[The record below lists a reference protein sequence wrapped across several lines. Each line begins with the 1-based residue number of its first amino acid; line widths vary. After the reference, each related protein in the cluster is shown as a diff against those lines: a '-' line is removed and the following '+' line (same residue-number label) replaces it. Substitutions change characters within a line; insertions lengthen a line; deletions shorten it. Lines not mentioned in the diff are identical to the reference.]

1 VYFATEK
8 LPRVGSFFLF
18 FVGVSLLPIAP
29 GDMHAHDQQR
39 FAQWIVLL
47 VSACVLRPNATSA
60 MRYVLWV
67 AAGALLFGIAAGR
80 WGLLEAL
87 HLSGLGMLVCLW
99 GAQLSMRRE
108 TLLLPAVLLPVLL
121 YVLMLTPRMGALV
134 FEELAFH
141 VREFFPSFSNPRFF
155 GYWVTLTLPV
165 IASIERGEV
174 LGDRAVCV
182 RYVLGSI
189 WFFFLLMS
197 GTRGSLIAL
206 LCVALL
212 SAFCGANGRTL
223 TSRLLKI
230 ACGGVVLYAIALY
243 VLPQAAT
250 EGMANSGAARVLEG
264 PQLSSRDQLWS
275 LALEGIAIH
284 PILGNG
290 PMMFAA
296 AANRVASHPHNLM
309 LQLAYEWGIPV
320 ALAFTSML
328 ALYLYRCARYAR
340 KISDSRPLAIV
351 AGLSGG
357 LIQAQVDGVLA
368 MPFSQTYFVL
378 LLAWL
383 ISIFSPDKNRG
394 IPAKQSGRLT
404 KGFCAVLFLNV
415 CAQVVLSNPEWSDL
429 SEWEQRTLR
438 LYEMDVY
445 QPRFW
450 AQGVIPGAN
459 VWTSNR

>member
-1 VYFATEK
+1 M
-8 LPRVGSFFLF
+8 F
-18 FVGVSLLPIAP
+18 FVGASLLPIVP

-47 VSACVLRPNATSA
+47 VSACVLRPKATGA
-60 MRYVLWV
+60 MVYAICISLGATLWG
-67 AAGALLFGIAAGR
+67 AGAGR
-80 WGLLEAL
+80 WGMLEAL
-87 HLSGLGMLVCLW
+87 HLSGLGMLACLW

-108 TLLLPAVLLPVLL
+108 ALLLPAVVLPVLL
-121 YVLMLTPRMGALV
+121 YVLMLMPRIAALV

-174 LGDRAVCV
+174 LGDRAVWV

-206 LCVALL
+206 VCVALL
-212 SAFCGANGRTL
+212 STCCGVQGRTL
-223 TSRLLKI
+223 TGRLLKM
-230 ACGGVVLYAIALY
+230 ACGGLVLYAMALC

-250 EGMANSGAARVLEG
+250 EGMAHSGAGRVLEG

-284 PILGNG
+284 PLLGNG

-320 ALAFTSML
+320 ALACMSML
-328 ALYLYRCARYAR
+328 ALFLYRRARYA
-340 KISDSRPLAIV
+340 SESCDLRPIAIV
-351 AGLSGG
+351 AGLAGG
-357 LIQAQVDGVLA
+357 LIQAQLDGVLV

-383 ISIFSPDKNRG
+383 ISIFSRDTNQG
-394 IPAKQSGRLT
+394 IPVKQSGRLAKT
-404 KGFCAVLFLNV
+404 FCAVLFLNV

-429 SEWEQRTLR
+429 SQWEQRTLR
-438 LYEMDVY
+438 FYEMDVY

-450 AQGVIPGAN
+450 VQGVIPGADAG
-459 VWTSNR
+459 TSNR